1 MPKYAA
7 MDFYKKNMVSYQ
19 NYNSQEFTRVS
30 CDIQKT
36 GIKYTGFSKNGQF

>member
-1 MPKYAA
+1 
-7 MDFYKKNMVSYQ
+7 MDFYKKVIVSCQ
-19 NYNSQEFTRVS
+19 NYNSQEFTHVS